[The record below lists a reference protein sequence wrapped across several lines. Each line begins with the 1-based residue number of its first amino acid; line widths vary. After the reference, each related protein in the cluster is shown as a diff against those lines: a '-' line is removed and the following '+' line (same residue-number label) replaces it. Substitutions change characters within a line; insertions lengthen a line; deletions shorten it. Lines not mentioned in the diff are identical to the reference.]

1 MTAIRIRS
9 AAGAYDVHFSRG
21 AIRRLPP
28 LLERLGDSSGVYVLS
43 SPRVWRHWGAAV
55 TKNIRGWHGNRA
67 ILFDDAESAKRLATV
82 EQIARKLIR
91 AGADRDAILVALG
104 GGVVGDVAGFAA
116 ATYLRGVRLV
126 HVPTTLVAQV
136 DSSIGGKTGVDLPEG
151 KNLLGAFYSPKL
163 VVADPDTLRTLPQR
177 EYRSGLY
184 EVIKYSVIADREL
197 FAYLVRQMPALLGR
211 DPRALAWVI
220 PRCIRIK
227 ARVVQKD
234 ERDGGLRQIL
244 NFGHTLGHAFETA
257 TNYRRFLH
265 GEAVGVGMCGAT
277 LLALVS
283 ERISVK
289 EAAGIIFLIQNV
301 GAVPAV
307 PELSRGQLQKLLS
320 SDKKSR
326 KGSVRWVLPRQVGKC
341 EWGVELPWTLVAK
354 VARALPLM
362 MTEKN
367 FGIMG
372 MRRGRK

>member
-55 TKNIRGWHGNRA
+55 TKNIRGWRGNRA

-104 GGVVGDVAGFAA
+104 GGVVGDVAGFVA
-116 ATYLRGVRLV
+116 ATYLRGVRLI

-151 KNLLGAFYSPKL
+151 KNLLGAFYPPKL

-177 EYRSGLY
+177 EYCSGLY
-184 EVIKYSVIADREL
+184 EVIKYGVIADREL
-197 FAYLVRQMPALLGR
+197 FAYFVRHMPALLGR
-211 DPRALAWVI
+211 DPRALAWMI
-220 PRCIRIK
+220 PRCIHIK

-244 NFGHTLGHAFETA
+244 NFGHTLGHALETA